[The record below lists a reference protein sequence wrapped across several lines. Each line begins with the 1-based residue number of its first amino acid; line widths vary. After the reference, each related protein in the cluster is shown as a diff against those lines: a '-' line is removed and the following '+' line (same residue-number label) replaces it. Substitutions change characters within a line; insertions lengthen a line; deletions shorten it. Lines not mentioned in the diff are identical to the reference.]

1 VTRYS
6 KGQYHCGQ
14 HVSAPLSELGWL
26 IVDEASLDNI
36 DYNEIKHLIKV
47 RTTKDQAQSITV
59 PGHENEA
66 RALQDFEDELYNE
79 LRQQH
84 QRIDLFVQSKSGEIA
99 RRLSVFLSQDL
110 SMDLAYIGYQQ
121 RTLVSKL
128 LN

>member
-1 VTRYS
+1 
-6 KGQYHCGQ
+6 
-14 HVSAPLSELGWL
+14 
-26 IVDEASLDNI
+26 
-36 DYNEIKHLIKV
+36 
-47 RTTKDQAQSITV
+47 
-59 PGHENEA
+59 
-66 RALQDFEDELYNE
+66 LYNE

-110 SMDLAYIGYQQ
+110 SMDLAYMGYQQ

>member
-1 VTRYS
+1 MSV
-6 KGQYHCGQ
+6 
-14 HVSAPLSELGWL
+14 PLSYLGWL
-26 IVDEASLDNI
+26 ILDEASLDNI

-66 RALQDFEDELYNE
+66 KALQDFEDELYNE

-99 RRLSVFLSQDL
+99 RRLSVFLSQSL
-110 SMDLAYIGYQQ
+110 SVNMTYVHLLQ
-121 RTLVSKL
+121 RTLISKL